1 MKKTLFFCLLLGV
14 FFLGLGVNF
23 LYAQTDPLNPGW
35 WTPINLPSNNN
46 QTPQW
51 NNSSSNWLGLSD
63 SPGYWYCSSISDN
76 IPNIQTCLN
85 CVQGWQT
92 ARLVPGW
99 SIDCVPVEQLC
110 NDAYSDPG
118 DLESCN
124 DTYTSCIDSWWSPDR
139 CSCKAVGGV
148 SLNTNVPF
156 VGNCISLRTT
166 SSSNTTD
173 VTPTTAFPLLMAWLT
188 RIVTTIILIFCFM
201 AIIVGGVLMSMW
213 WADESQ
219 HKKGKDLI
227 KHVVIA
233 LALLW
238 ASGVILRIIN
248 PSFFG

>member
-1 MKKTLFFCLLLGV
+1 MKYI
-14 FFLGLGVNF
+14 FFLLFSVVFVNVWF
-23 LYAQTDPLNPGW
+23 VQTDPFDIEIPEEE
-35 WTPINLPSNNN
+35 INEP
-46 QTPQW
+46 
-51 NNSSSNWLGLSD
+51 D
-63 SPGYWYCSSISDN
+63 IY
-76 IPNIQTCLN
+76 
-85 CVQGWQT
+85 
-92 ARLVPGW
+92 VPGVSYCVSRFPNNTSVCLSCFEQW
-99 SIDCVPVEQLC
+99 ALYDGNGCYDPCSNAFEGQTEKLQSCNEKLSACLDSGGSID
-110 NDAYSDPG
+110 
-118 DLESCN
+118 
-124 DTYTSCIDSWWSPDR
+124 R
-139 CSCKAVGGV
+139 CACKAIDGI

-156 VGNCISLRTT
+156 VGNCISLNKSSSSDTT
-166 SSSNTTD
+166 S

>member
-1 MKKTLFFCLLLGV
+1 MKYIVFGFVYIFVLLSFVQGQLVGSDYESDIDQ
-14 FFLGLGVNF
+14 FIEGGNQSQNQ
-23 LYAQTDPLNPGW
+23 ASQPAPP
-35 WTPINLPSNNN
+35 WTA
-46 QTPQW
+46 
-51 NNSSSNWLGLSD
+51 
-63 SPGYWYCSSISDN
+63 YCTSRFPDQPNDISD
-76 IPNIQTCLN
+76 CLSCLQN
-85 CVQGWQT
+85 GSWYDWSSCVMVCT
-92 ARLVPGW
+92 
-99 SIDCVPVEQLC
+99 D
-110 NDAYSDPG
+110 DACSQKLSECLDDG
-118 DLESCN
+118 
-124 DTYTSCIDSWWSPDR
+124 ISPDR
-139 CSCKAVGGV
+139 CLCKPMGGI

-156 VGNCISLRTT
+156 VGNCISLR
-166 SSSNTTD
+166 SIPWSNTTQ

-201 AIIVGGVLMSMW
+201 AIIVGGVLMSMG